1 MRRSF
6 VPFIIEVLLSIEY
19 SDSKLSLWV
28 MKLQPRDNAAF
39 IATRYEVSTCR
50 IDNHLRKGTFVF
62 VYDYVALDATRDD
75 DISIL
80 HQTWTRLAP
89 LDKVCW
95 SGNFLLIRLDS
106 HGAFLRILSIYIFRS
121 G

>member
-1 MRRSF
+1 M
-6 VPFIIEVLLSIEY
+6 I
-19 SDSKLSLWV
+19 
-28 MKLQPRDNAAF
+28 LQPWANADF
-39 IATRYEVSTCR
+39 IAKRYDEASTSN

-80 HQTWTRLAP
+80 HQNWNSLAP

-106 HGAFLRILSIYIFRS
+106 HGALLRILSIYKFRS
-121 G
+121 EQYQRRRNEKPILI